1 MREPVTWDRVADPAG
16 IAEVVHPGWVQRAL
30 TAEDW
35 RGFPGNEPGEGDGV
49 SKVERLAQQ
58 IFDKLAELHITY
70 VHEPAESVPG
80 AQRVRA
86 VDEVLPLGQ
95 ATCLDMCATFCSA
108 ALDAGIYPLLL
119 TVRQEER
126 RRHALVLVP
135 VDRRWSFGVPALLD
149 EGFSRSPLVL
159 DGDDV
164 RDLVAS
170 APDDAMGTWLAID
183 VEQATYS
190 ADRDAGDWAC
200 AIAAGASYVNEW
212 DWDVCVDVGG
222 IRAQQDNSSE
232 LPTLA
237 RTEKVLAPGYL
248 PLPDD
253 STPLQ
258 MIRTRYGVVPFCSR
272 SEYRELREWAVGTAK
287 SSGRK
292 PDVSVAVLTGAGGTG
307 KTRMAAQLCHDLEV
321 LGWYT
326 GFVPAK
332 SAMKNDELTYLAEL
346 TTELLIVVDYAEESR
361 QEQVATLLRALRGRR
376 SPTRIVLTARG
387 IDSWWEDFR
396 EDLESDGIQLGQG
409 LVKELEP
416 RPDPVLLYRQAVRGF
431 SKVING
437 VNPPE
442 VVIPKHAGDTAL
454 DIVLRAWLAVV
465 DDSGMQDPQSERS
478 VEGGERSV
486 RAANPNARDSL
497 YDRVL
502 RLEFNRWRAFPELW
516 DISLIHLRRI
526 AATLSLLVPDASQVD
541 DVLSRLLEWRDEH
554 LRRSRVAELLSTTLL
569 RSAGD
574 GGASLR
580 PDPVAEHLILS
591 VFGGD
596 PDQVD
601 AVLPGDPLEVPGISE
616 PDASEATVTRALMLG
631 QQAQNLSQVITR
643 AASQDR
649 ESASKLARHILK
661 TCPHLW
667 SSALEVSLAQGGPF
681 VGALEYLVESGVDL
695 PFEEIENSIPLEHS
709 TLRGVALAA
718 VQHMEERS
726 ENYPAER
733 AHYLRRLANRLSK
746 AGRRNDAL
754 EAAQEAIVLYRKLVA
769 LYPEM
774 YTSDLAMMLDNLGNR
789 LSEVGRR
796 EEGLEAVREAVEQYR
811 LLAAK
816 SPETYASNLASSLN
830 NLAYLLSGV
839 GYRDEAAKIGEE
851 AVSMYRSLVA
861 KSSSNYLPDMAASLD
876 NLAIFL
882 SGAGR
887 QLEALEVVREATGIY
902 RRLEEESPA
911 TYASDLMVSLN
922 NLALRLSGVGCRR
935 EALEASQEAVG
946 LCRGLAK
953 ELPDVYSHLLA
964 SLTDNLAVRLSE
976 MGRLREALDVAREA
990 VGAYRSLAKTSK
1002 FSTATYFPDLALS
1015 LNNLAYFLSVLGN
1028 HGEAVEIGREAECM
1042 YRDLVKESSR
1052 KYVPKL
1058 AGVLANLA
1066 TSLSMVRRLDEAIDA
1081 AREGTQLRRDL
1092 AKEFPVVYIP
1102 ELATSLAGLAP
1113 LLWGVGHQNE
1123 ALEVAQEAVGLRREL
1138 AQAAP
1143 EAYGPDLATSLA
1155 GLAPLLWEVGHQ
1167 NEALEVAQEAVG
1179 LRRELAQAAPE
1190 AYGADLVTSLSNLV
1204 DILAELQHRDEA
1216 LGAAQEALEL
1226 YWDLME
1232 ISPGVYSSDLAGAL
1246 NNLSKF
1252 LSGVGRR
1259 GEALKVAREAVRL
1272 YRELVEVSPGVYS
1285 SDLAGA
1291 LNNLSKFLSGVGRRG
1306 EALKVA
1312 REAVRLCRELVEV
1325 SPGIYSSDLAGALN
1339 NLSSRLSEMESR
1351 DNAMGAT
1358 WEIGGMWRGLAWASP
1373 KAYAHGP
1380 ARLSN
1385 TLVVLPS
1392 EVGCSGEAVEAAQ
1405 EAVGLYRELAKVSQ
1419 EAHAPDLAMSLS
1431 NLSSRLSE
1439 VGSWDNAVEA
1449 AREAVGLYR
1458 ELAEVSP
1465 EVYIHDL
1472 ARLSNTLVILL
1483 SEVGCSG
1490 EALEA
1495 AREAVGLYRELVKV
1509 SPSEDTPNLAISL
1522 NNLAKMLSDMGCLS
1536 EALEAAREAVGLYR
1550 ELVKVSPSDY
1560 TPNLV
1565 TSLNNLAILL
1575 SKTEVSDVILSV
1587 FTEDF
1592 DHFSPALRSRLLL
1605 ARAMWRDAD
1614 QVEDLKEAA
1623 READQPDDPK
1633 FLGPTRRMVAQA
1645 LADAGCNDAGLP
1657 AWATATGDE
1666 SVSTRITDWQRCRD
1680 LKEQA
1685 AHLKSNWASPS
1696 KSDRD
1701 ALAVEADL
1709 YVDIPAI
1716 GRLLSLVDAGM
1727 VEGVDSVV
1735 AWLNSVD
1742 RAQSLA
1748 VDWYSAHTSGRG
1760 AFFLHTQ
1767 LREHAED
1774 SVSGADQPGDID
1786 EDSRTLSDSEIRA
1799 VVLEILEA
1807 NLPEEGFTEL
1817 RRTLELAEVS
1827 NADIAYA
1834 VLASPEDAEDALKEL
1849 LEAGHWR
1856 AMRMVSGLRS
1866 GLEEKSIH
1874 GCVAASLHAAVSERP
1889 DQAHDL
1895 LRSAY
1900 EKADPGDR
1908 TLIEVLMLKASR
1920 ADDCPQ
1926 EIADLCAWFLKER
1939 SLRGE
1944 AGNSSPTSP
1953 S

>member
-746 AGRRNDAL
+746 AGRRNEAL

-1143 EAYGPDLATSLA
+1143 EAYGPDLATSL
-1155 GLAPLLWEVGHQ
+1155 
-1167 NEALEVAQEAVG
+1167 
-1179 LRRELAQAAPE
+1179 
-1190 AYGADLVTSLSNLV
+1190 SNLV

-1232 ISPGVYSSDLAGAL
+1232 I
-1246 NNLSKF
+1246 
-1252 LSGVGRR
+1252 
-1259 GEALKVAREAVRL
+1259 
-1272 YRELVEVSPGVYS
+1272 SPGVYS

>member
-35 RGFPGNEPGEGDGV
+35 RGFPGNEPGGGEGV
-49 SKVERLAQQ
+49 SKVERIAQQ
-58 IFDKLAELHITY
+58 IFDKLAGLHITY

-86 VDEVLPLGQ
+86 VDEVLSLGQ
-95 ATCLDMCATFCSA
+95 ATCLDMCVTFCSA

-119 TVRQEER
+119 TVHQEEYQ
-126 RRHALVLVP
+126 RHALVLVP

-164 RDLVAS
+164 RDLVANV
-170 APDDAMGTWLAID
+170 PDDAMGAWLAID
-183 VEQATYS
+183 VEQAIYS

-200 AIAAGASYVNEW
+200 AIASGASYVKEW

-232 LPTLA
+232 LPTLV

-258 MIRTRYGVVPFCSR
+258 MIQTRYGVVPFCSR
-272 SEYRELREWAVGTAK
+272 PEYRELKEWAVGNAR

-292 PDVSVAVLTGAGGTG
+292 SDVSVAVLTGAGGVG

-321 LGWYT
+321 LGWCT
-326 GFVPAK
+326 GFAPAK
-332 SAMKNDELTYLAEL
+332 STMGNDDLTYLAEL

-361 QEQVATLLRALRGRR
+361 QEQLAALLRALRGRR
-376 SPTRIVLTARG
+376 SPTRIILTARG

-396 EDLESDGIQLGQG
+396 EELESDGIQLGRG

-416 RPDPVLLYRQAVRGF
+416 RPDPVLLYRRALQGF
-431 SKVING
+431 SRVMNQ
-437 VNPPE
+437 VNPQEVETPE
-442 VVIPKHAGDTAL
+442 NVGGTAL

-465 DDSGMQDPQSERS
+465 DDSGMQAPQPERS
-478 VEGGERSV
+478 VERDARSA
-486 RAANPNARDSL
+486 RASNLNARDSL

-502 RLEFNRWRAFPELW
+502 RLEFNRWRVFPELQ

-526 AATLSLLVPDASQVD
+526 AATLSLLAPDASQVD
-541 DVLSRLLEWRDEH
+541 GVLSRLLEWRNEH
-554 LRRSRVAELLSTTLL
+554 LRRSRLAELLNTILL
-569 RSAGD
+569 GSD
-574 GGASLR
+574 SGGGVSLR
-580 PDPVAEHLILS
+580 PDPVAEHLVLS
-591 VFGGD
+591 VFGDD

-601 AVLPGDPLEVPGISE
+601 EVLPGDPLDVPGISE
-616 PDASEATVTRALMLG
+616 PDASEGVVARALMLG
-631 QQAQNLSQVITR
+631 QQAQNLSQMITR

-649 ESASKLARHILK
+649 ESASKLARHVLK

-667 SSALEVSLAQGGPF
+667 GSALEVALAQGGPF
-681 VGALEYLVESGVDL
+681 VGALEYLVDSGVDL
-695 PFEEIENSIPLEHS
+695 PFEEIERSIPLEHS

-718 VQHMEERS
+718 VQRMEGRS
-726 ENYPAER
+726 ESDPAER
-733 AHYLRRLANRLSK
+733 ARYLRRLANRLSK
-746 AGRRNDAL
+746 SGRRDEAL
-754 EAAQEAIVLYRKLVA
+754 EAAQEAIILYRKLVE
-769 LYPEM
+769 LYPEI
-774 YTSDLAMMLDNLGNR
+774 YTSDLAMTLDNLGNR

-796 EEGLEAVREAVEQYR
+796 DEGLEAVREAVEQYR
-811 LLAAK
+811 LLAAA

-839 GYRDEAAKIGEE
+839 GYRDEAAEIGKE
-851 AVSMYRSLVA
+851 AVTMYRSLVA
-861 KSSSNYLPDMAASLD
+861 KSSSHYLPEMAASLD

-882 SGAGR
+882 SGVGR
-887 QLEALEVVREATGIY
+887 QREALEVVREATEIY
-902 RRLEEESPA
+902 RRLEEASPA

-922 NLALRLSGVGCRR
+922 NLALRLSGAGCRR
-935 EALEASQEAVG
+935 EALEATQEAVG

-953 ELPDVYSHLLA
+953 ELPDAYSHLLA
-964 SLTDNLAVRLSE
+964 ALTDNLAVRLSE

-990 VGAYRSLAKTSK
+990 VEMYRDLVKTSK
-1002 FSTATYFPDLALS
+1002 VSATTYSPDLALS
-1015 LNNLAYFLSVLGN
+1015 LNNLAYFLSVAGN
-1028 HGEAVEIGREAECM
+1028 HDEAAEIGREAECM

-1052 KYVPKL
+1052 EYVPKL

-1066 TSLSMVRRLDEAIDA
+1066 TSLSMVRRLEEALDA

-1092 AKEFPVVYIP
+1092 AKESPAVYVP
-1102 ELATSLAGLAP
+1102 DLATSLGSLAP
-1113 LLWGVGHQNE
+1113 LLWGVGRQDE

-1143 EAYGPDLATSLA
+1143 EAYGPDL
-1155 GLAPLLWEVGHQ
+1155 
-1167 NEALEVAQEAVG
+1167 
-1179 LRRELAQAAPE
+1179 
-1190 AYGADLVTSLSNLV
+1190 VTSLSNLV
-1204 DILAELQHRDEA
+1204 GILTELQYRDEA

-1232 ISPGVYSSDLAGAL
+1232 VSPGVYSSDLAGAL

-1259 GEALKVAREAVRL
+1259 GEALEVAREAVRL

-1291 LNNLSKFLSGVGRRG
+1291 LNNLS
-1306 EALKVA
+1306 
-1312 REAVRLCRELVEV
+1312 
-1325 SPGIYSSDLAGALN
+1325 
-1339 NLSSRLSEMESR
+1339 SRLSEMESR

-1358 WEIGGMWRGLAWASP
+1358 REIGGIWRGLAEVSP
-1373 KAYAHGP
+1373 EAYTHGL

-1392 EVGCSGEAVEAAQ
+1392 EVGCLGEAVEAAH

-1419 EAHAPDLAMSLS
+1419 EAHAPGLAMSLS
-1431 NLSSRLSE
+1431 NLSNRLSE
-1439 VGSWDNAVEA
+1439 AGSWDNAVEA

-1465 EVYIHDL
+1465 GAYTHDL
-1472 ARLSNTLVILL
+1472 ARLSNTLVVLL
-1483 SEVGCSG
+1483 SEVGCLG

-1495 AREAVGLYRELVKV
+1495 AH
-1509 SPSEDTPNLAISL
+1509 
-1522 NNLAKMLSDMGCLS
+1522 
-1536 EALEAAREAVGLYR
+1536 EAVGLYR

-1565 TSLNNLAILL
+1565 TSLNNLASLL
-1575 SKTEVSDVILSV
+1575 SKAEIREVILSV

-1592 DHFSPALRSRLLL
+1592 DRFSPALRSRLLL
-1605 ARAMWRDAD
+1605 ARATWRDDD
-1614 QVEDLKEAA
+1614 QEEDLKEAA
-1623 READQPDDPK
+1623 READQPDDPM
-1633 FLGPTRRMVAQA
+1633 FLGPTRRMVVQA
-1645 LADAGCNDAGLP
+1645 LADAGCDDADLP
-1657 AWATATGDE
+1657 AWATATTDE
-1666 SVSTRITDWQRCRD
+1666 SVRSRITDWQHCRG

-1685 AHLKSNWASPS
+1685 AHLKNGWASPS
-1696 KSDRD
+1696 KSDCD
-1701 ALAVEADL
+1701 ALAVEAER

-1716 GRLLSLVDAGM
+1716 KRLLSVVDLVM
-1727 VEGVDSVV
+1727 VEGVDSV
-1735 AWLNSVD
+1735 AASLNSVD
-1742 RAQSLA
+1742 HAQNLA
-1748 VDWYSAHTSGRG
+1748 ASWYSAHTNGRG
-1760 AFFLHTQ
+1760 ASFLCTQ
-1767 LREHAED
+1767 LREQDED
-1774 SVSGADQPGDID
+1774 SASGTDQSGDAD
-1786 EDSRTLSDSEIRA
+1786 EDSRTLGDPEIRA
-1799 VVLEILEA
+1799 LVLEVLEA
-1807 NLPEEGFTEL
+1807 NLPEGVFNEL
-1817 RRTLELAEVS
+1817 RRTLEFAELS
-1827 NADIAYA
+1827 DADIAYA
-1834 VLASPEDAEDALKEL
+1834 VLASDEDAEDALKEL
-1849 LEAGHWR
+1849 LETARWR
-1856 AMRMVSGLRS
+1856 AMLMVPGLRP
-1866 GLEEKSIH
+1866 GLEEKSVH
-1874 GCVAASLHAAVSERP
+1874 GGVAVALHAAVSEQP

-1908 TLIEVLMLKASR
+1908 ILIEVLMAKASR

-1926 EIADLCAWFLKER
+1926 EIADLCAWFRKER
-1939 SLRGE
+1939 SLRE
-1944 AGNSSPTSP
+1944 ETGNGSPSSPS
-1953 S
+1953 

>member
-1 MREPVTWDRVADPAG
+1 MREPVTWDRVADPVG

-35 RGFPGNEPGEGDGV
+35 RGFPGNEPGEGDGS

-70 VHEPAESVPG
+70 VHEPPESVPG

-119 TVRQEER
+119 TVHQEEYQ
-126 RRHALVLVP
+126 RHALVLVP

-159 DGDDV
+159 DGDDI
-164 RDLVAS
+164 REFIAN

-200 AIAAGASYVNEW
+200 AIAAGASYVREW

-222 IRAQQDNSSE
+222 IRSQQDNSSE

-237 RTEKVLAPGYL
+237 RAEKVLAPGYL

-272 SEYRELREWAVGTAK
+272 SEYRELREWAVGTAR

-292 PDVSVAVLTGAGGTG
+292 PDVSVAVLTGAGGVG

-332 SAMKNDELTYLAEL
+332 SAMKIDELTYLAEL
-346 TTELLIVVDYAEESR
+346 TTELLVVVDYAEESR

-396 EDLESDGIQLGQG
+396 EELESDGIQLGQG
-409 LVKELEP
+409 LVKEMEP

-431 SKVING
+431 SKAING

-442 VVIPKHAGDTAL
+442 VLIPEHAGDTAL
-454 DIVLRAWLAVV
+454 DIVLQAWLAVV
-465 DDSGMQDPQSERS
+465 DDGGMQDPQSERS
-478 VEGGERSV
+478 VERGARSA
-486 RAANPNARDSL
+486 RATNPNARDSL

-616 PDASEATVTRALMLG
+616 PDASEATVTRALILG

-726 ENYPAER
+726 ENDPAER

-746 AGRRNDAL
+746 AGRRNEAL

-990 VGAYRSLAKTSK
+990 VRAYRSLAKTSK
-1002 FSTATYFPDLALS
+1002 FSTVTYFPDLALS

-1052 KYVPKL
+1052 EYVPKL

-1102 ELATSLAGLAP
+1102 ELATSLGGLAP
-1113 LLWGVGHQNE
+1113 LLWG
-1123 ALEVAQEAVGLRREL
+1123 
-1138 AQAAP
+1138 
-1143 EAYGPDLATSLA
+1143 
-1155 GLAPLLWEVGHQ
+1155 VGHQ

-1204 DILAELQHRDEA
+1204 DILAELQYRDEA

-1291 LNNLSKFLSGVGRRG
+1291 LNNLS
-1306 EALKVA
+1306 
-1312 REAVRLCRELVEV
+1312 
-1325 SPGIYSSDLAGALN
+1325 
-1339 NLSSRLSEMESR
+1339 SRLSEMESR

-1373 KAYAHGP
+1373 KAYARGP

-1495 AREAVGLYRELVKV
+1495 AREAVELYRELVKV

-1536 EALEAAREAVGLYR
+1536 EALEAAREAVELYR

-1645 LADAGCNDAGLP
+1645 LADAGCNDVGLP
-1657 AWATATGDE
+1657 AWATATIDE
-1666 SVSTRITDWQRCRD
+1666 SVRSRINDWLRCRG

-1685 AHLKSNWASPS
+1685 SHLKNGWASPS

-1701 ALAVEADL
+1701 ALAVEADR

-1716 GRLLSLVDAGM
+1716 GRLFSLVDAVM

-1742 RAQSLA
+1742 RAQDIAA
-1748 VDWYSAHTSGRG
+1748 VWYSAHTSGRG
-1760 AFFLHTQ
+1760 ASFLRAQ
-1767 LREHAED
+1767 LRGQDED
-1774 SVSGADQPGDID
+1774 SASGTDQPGDAD
-1786 EDSRTLSDSEIRA
+1786 EDSRTLSDPEIRA
-1799 VVLEILEA
+1799 LVLEALEA
-1807 NLPEEGFTEL
+1807 NLPEEVFTEL
-1817 RRTLELAEVS
+1817 RRALELAELS
-1827 NADIAYA
+1827 DADIAYA
-1834 VLASPEDAEDALKEL
+1834 VLASDEDAEDALKEL

-1856 AMRMVSGLRS
+1856 AMLMVPGLRP

-1874 GCVAASLHAAVSERP
+1874 GGVAASLHAAVAERP
-1889 DQAHDL
+1889 DQARDL

-1900 EKADPGDR
+1900 RKADPRDR
-1908 TLIEVLMLKASR
+1908 TLIEVLMSKASR

-1926 EIADLCAWFLKER
+1926 EIADLCAWFRKEVSPR
-1939 SLRGE
+1939 E
-1944 AGNSSPTSP
+1944 KTGNGSP
-1953 S
+1953 SAPS

>member
-1 MREPVTWDRVADPAG
+1 MREPVTWDRVADPVG

-35 RGFPGNEPGEGDGV
+35 RGFPGNEPGEGDGS

-70 VHEPAESVPG
+70 VHEPPESVPG

-119 TVRQEER
+119 TVHQEEYQ
-126 RRHALVLVP
+126 RHALVLVP

-159 DGDDV
+159 DGDDI
-164 RDLVAS
+164 REFIAN

-200 AIAAGASYVNEW
+200 AIAAGASYVREW

-237 RTEKVLAPGYL
+237 RAEKVLAPGYL

-272 SEYRELREWAVGTAK
+272 SEYRELREWAVGTAR

-292 PDVSVAVLTGAGGTG
+292 PDVSVAVLTGAGGVG

-332 SAMKNDELTYLAEL
+332 SAMKIDELTYLAEL
-346 TTELLIVVDYAEESR
+346 TTELLVVVDYAEESR

-396 EDLESDGIQLGQG
+396 EELESDGIQLGQG
-409 LVKELEP
+409 LVKEMEP

-431 SKVING
+431 SKAING

-442 VVIPKHAGDTAL
+442 VLIPEHAGDTAL
-454 DIVLRAWLAVV
+454 DIVLQAWLAVV
-465 DDSGMQDPQSERS
+465 DDGGMQDPQSERS
-478 VEGGERSV
+478 VERGARSA
-486 RAANPNARDSL
+486 RATNPNARDSL

-616 PDASEATVTRALMLG
+616 PDASEATVTRALILG

-726 ENYPAER
+726 ENDPAER

-746 AGRRNDAL
+746 AGRRNEAL

-769 LYPEM
+769 LYPDM

-1002 FSTATYFPDLALS
+1002 FSTVTYFPDLALS

-1052 KYVPKL
+1052 EYVPKL

-1102 ELATSLAGLAP
+1102 ELATSLGGLAP
-1113 LLWGVGHQNE
+1113 LLWG
-1123 ALEVAQEAVGLRREL
+1123 
-1138 AQAAP
+1138 
-1143 EAYGPDLATSLA
+1143 
-1155 GLAPLLWEVGHQ
+1155 VGHQ

-1204 DILAELQHRDEA
+1204 DILAELQYRDEA

-1232 ISPGVYSSDLAGAL
+1232 ISPGIYSSDLAGAL

-1272 YRELVEVSPGVYS
+1272 Y
-1285 SDLAGA
+1285 
-1291 LNNLSKFLSGVGRRG
+1291 
-1306 EALKVA
+1306 
-1312 REAVRLCRELVEV
+1312 RELVEV

-1495 AREAVGLYRELVKV
+1495 AREAVE
-1509 SPSEDTPNLAISL
+1509 
-1522 NNLAKMLSDMGCLS
+1522 
-1536 EALEAAREAVGLYR
+1536 LYR

-1645 LADAGCNDAGLP
+1645 LADAGCNDVGLP
-1657 AWATATGDE
+1657 AWATATIDE
-1666 SVSTRITDWQRCRD
+1666 SVRSRINDWLRCRG

-1685 AHLKSNWASPS
+1685 SHLKNGWASPS

-1701 ALAVEADL
+1701 ALAVEADR

-1716 GRLLSLVDAGM
+1716 GRLLSLVDAVM

-1742 RAQSLA
+1742 RAQDIAA
-1748 VDWYSAHTSGRG
+1748 VWYSAHTSGRG
-1760 AFFLHTQ
+1760 ASFLRAQ
-1767 LREHAED
+1767 LRGQDED
-1774 SVSGADQPGDID
+1774 SASGTDQPGDAD
-1786 EDSRTLSDSEIRA
+1786 EDSRTLSDPEIRA
-1799 VVLEILEA
+1799 LVLEALEA
-1807 NLPEEGFTEL
+1807 NLPEEVFTEL
-1817 RRTLELAEVS
+1817 RRALELAELS
-1827 NADIAYA
+1827 DADIAYA
-1834 VLASPEDAEDALKEL
+1834 VLASDEDAEDALKEL

-1856 AMRMVSGLRS
+1856 AMLMVPGLRP

-1874 GCVAASLHAAVSERP
+1874 GGVAASLHAAVAERP
-1889 DQAHDL
+1889 DQARDL

-1900 EKADPGDR
+1900 RKADPRDR
-1908 TLIEVLMLKASR
+1908 TLIEVLMSKASR

-1926 EIADLCAWFLKER
+1926 EIADLCAWFRKEVSPR
-1939 SLRGE
+1939 E
-1944 AGNSSPTSP
+1944 KTGNGSP
-1953 S
+1953 SAPS